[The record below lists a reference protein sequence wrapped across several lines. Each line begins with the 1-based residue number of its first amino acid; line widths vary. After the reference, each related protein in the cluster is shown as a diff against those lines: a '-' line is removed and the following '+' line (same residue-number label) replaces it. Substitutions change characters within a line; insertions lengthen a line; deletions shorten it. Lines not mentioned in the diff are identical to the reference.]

1 MSPRHHPSDDLLVDY
16 AAGGLAH
23 GPRLVIASHLG
34 ACAACS
40 AAVRLAESVGGV
52 MLEDLPG
59 TALDPDALARALAQ
73 IDRPVPVATEGPT
86 APADWIKVPAD
97 VLAALN
103 GPGRRGAFGA
113 WVSTVSKDPG
123 TGRTYLIGMAK
134 GRGVA
139 RHTHS
144 GREMTCVLKG
154 SFVDDG
160 VVYGPGDFTEHDGS
174 VLHAPQATLDEDCV
188 CLLAATSRL
197 TPVDWVGRIAFPIL
211 GF

>member
-40 AAVRLAESVGGV
+40 AAVRLAETVGGLL
-52 MLEDLPG
+52 MDDLAP
-59 TALDPDALARALAQ
+59 TPMHPDALARAMAQ
-73 IDRPVPVATEGPT
+73 IDRPVPGLAPVPAP
-86 APADWIKVPAD
+86 PADWIKVPAD
-97 VLAALN
+97 VLAALR
-103 GPGRRGAFGA
+103 GPGRRSAFGA
-113 WVSTVSKDPG
+113 WVTTVAKDPG

-174 VLHAPQATLDEDCV
+174 VLHAPQATRDEDCV

-197 TPVDWVGRIAFPIL
+197 TPVDWVGRLAFPIL